1 MFDHIK
7 GVGPKKELALNRL
20 GLGREEDL
28 FFLLPRTY
36 RDMRRVYNIG
46 QAPKDQACVFKL
58 EILSKSKTYYNKGRA
73 ISRIKAKDQ
82 NPCEIIYFNDRFSPK
97 KLNVGRT
104 YLFYVKLSLNNGEFS
119 LVNPEVLGGNEEKLG
134 IEPVYPLT
142 KGLYQKE
149 MRNFVGQALDKLE
162 IKDFLENH
170 PLKGQD
176 LRKSLKDIHRPES
189 FEDINRAYDD
199 LAYRKAL
206 LNILSLNYIR
216 SKNIMSSSMDIDSEK
231 LNKFIRALPFE
242 PTKDQK
248 KVLGQIA
255 HDLRAED
262 KSLNRLIQGDVG
274 SGKTLVAIGAIVM
287 MSSYQSAFLAPTE
300 ILARQHYENY
310 RGILND
316 LGFNSQLLV
325 GASENKDQI
334 KEGIKCGD
342 IHIIFATH
350 AILQDDVSFSNLSLV
365 IVDEQHK
372 FGVHQRNIL
381 AQKAKNPNL
390 LHLSAT
396 PIPRTLAI
404 AKYGDMDI
412 SSIKSKP
419 EGRLEIETFAVNMDY
434 EKRAFDFIEKEIAKR
449 NKAYIV
455 CPAISHNDEID
466 LKSVEA
472 VYERFKEAK
481 PGIRSAMLHGDMTAE
496 NKNSVIEGFSS
507 VEIDLLISTTVV
519 EVGVDV
525 KKASIMMVYNAERF
539 GLSQLHQ
546 LRGRVGRSDIQ
557 SYCILVCSSNSK
569 SARMRMEA
577 MCQSNDGFYLAEKDL
592 EMRGPGQLLGK
603 LQSGES
609 NIFEDL
615 GAREDILVRAYE
627 DAKALIKVDPLY
639 EKEEN
644 RKVLEEVKNALANT
658 SLYSLN

>member
-7 GVGPKKELALNRL
+7 GVGPKKELALKKL
-20 GLGREEDL
+20 GLRREEDL
-28 FFLLPRTY
+28 VFLLPRTY
-36 RDMRRVYNIG
+36 RDMRRVCKLGRVPRDY
-46 QAPKDQACVFKL
+46 PSVFKL
-58 EILSKSKTYYNKGRA
+58 EILSKSKNFYNKGRA
-73 ISRIKAKDQ
+73 ISRLKAKDQ
-82 NPCEIIYFNDRFSPK
+82 DPCEIIYFNDRFSPQ
-97 KLNVGRT
+97 KLNVGKT
-104 YLFYVKLSLNNGEFS
+104 YLFYGKLSFNKGGFS
-119 LVNPEVLGGNEEKLG
+119 LVNPEILGQDETRLE
-134 IEPVYPLT
+134 IEPIYPLAQ
-142 KGLYQKE
+142 GIYQKE

-162 IKDFLENH
+162 INDFLENH
-170 PLKGQD
+170 PLQVQD
-176 LRKSLKDIHRPES
+176 LRQSLKDIHRPNS

-199 LAYRKAL
+199 LTYRKAL

-216 SKNIMSSSMDIDSEK
+216 SKNMMSRAMDLDSES
-231 LNKFIRALPFE
+231 LNQFIKALPFE
-242 PTKDQK
+242 PTKDQT

-255 HDLRAED
+255 HDLRADD
-262 KSLNRLIQGDVG
+262 KTLNRLVQGDVG
-274 SGKTLVAIGAIVM
+274 SGKTMVAIGAMVL

-300 ILARQHYENY
+300 ILARQHYDKY
-310 RGILND
+310 RDMLNK
-316 LGFNSQLLV
+316 LGLSSSLLV
-325 GASENKDQI
+325 GASKDKDRI
-334 KEGIKCGD
+334 KEKLRKGEIKVV
-342 IHIIFATH
+342 FATH

-381 AQKAKNPNL
+381 AKKAQNPNL

-419 EGRLEIETFAVNMDY
+419 KGRLEIETFAVNMDY
-434 EKRAFDFIEKEIAKR
+434 EKRAFDFIEKEVTKG

-455 CPAISHNDEID
+455 CPAINHNDEID
-466 LKSVEA
+466 LESVEMIYKRFKKAKPSIKSV
-472 VYERFKEAK
+472 V
-481 PGIRSAMLHGDMTAE
+481 LHGEMTADE
-496 NKNSVIEGFSS
+496 KNEAIKEFSAGD
-507 VEIDLLISTTVV
+507 IQLLISTTVV

-525 KKASIMMVYNAERF
+525 KEASIMMVYNAENF

-546 LRGRVGRSDIQ
+546 LRGRVGRSDIK
-557 SYCILVCSSNSK
+557 SYCILVCRSNSK

-609 NIFEDL
+609 NIFDEL
-615 GAREDILVRAYE
+615 GARQDILINAYNG
-627 DAKALIKVDPLY
+627 AKYLINQDPLY

-644 RKVLEEVKNALANT
+644 RKVLDEVKKALANT